1 MTAEELSNAKKK
13 RVQDTFV
20 TEKKRG
26 SVNIRK
32 IKNNIIEIFNNV
44 FLII

>member
-1 MTAEELSNAKKK
+1 MTAEELSNAKK

-20 TEKKRG
+20 AEKKRG
-26 SVNIRK
+26 SVNIHK
-32 IKNNIIEIFNNV
+32 IKKNIIEIFNNV